1 MLNLEPVIEAP
12 NPIVK
17 PTFHAS
23 LLNFLAGIPL
33 LTETSH
39 FLLRNTGVSLPHHT
53 TLRRTDVRISFLD
66 AEIDVCDVCGDLTL
80 RIRT

>member
-17 PTFHAS
+17 PMFHAS

-39 FLLRNTGVSLPHHT
+39 FLLRITGVSLPHHT